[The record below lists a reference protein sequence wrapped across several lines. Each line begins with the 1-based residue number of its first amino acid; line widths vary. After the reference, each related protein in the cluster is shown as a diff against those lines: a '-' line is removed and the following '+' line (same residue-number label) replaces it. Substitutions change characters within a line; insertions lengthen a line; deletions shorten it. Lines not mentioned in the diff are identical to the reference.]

1 MGISARKVNN
11 YDLYS
16 GHAWYVPGIKGM
28 FGFSASSAG
37 SSSVP
42 SLAAS

>member
-28 FGFSASSAG
+28 FGFIGWLPEVLLSS
-37 SSSVP
+37 P
-42 SLAAS
+42 E